1 MLLSWPRKEKEE
13 VWDLVKCLLF
23 VLGTTMCDRPIM
35 HMFGQDYEFP
45 KYERIPVVL
54 RVIFLKQRGVRVSA
68 GNPRLVQPEKN
79 EDIRSSI

>member
-1 MLLSWPRKEKEE
+1 
-13 VWDLVKCLLF
+13 
-23 VLGTTMCDRPIM
+23 M

-68 GNPRLVQPEKN
+68 GNPRLVQSEKN

>member
-1 MLLSWPRKEKEE
+1 
-13 VWDLVKCLLF
+13 
-23 VLGTTMCDRPIM
+23 M
-35 HMFGQDYEFP
+35 HMFGQGYEFP

-68 GNPRLVQPEKN
+68 GNPRLVQSEKN